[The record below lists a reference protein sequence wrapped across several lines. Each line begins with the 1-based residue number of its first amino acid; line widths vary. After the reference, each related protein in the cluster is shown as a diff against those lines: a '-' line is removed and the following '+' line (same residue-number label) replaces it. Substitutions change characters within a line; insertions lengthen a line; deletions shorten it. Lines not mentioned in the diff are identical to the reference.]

1 MLLQRLVLFYLE
13 EKQNNTF
20 KVWIFEQES
29 VDK

>member
-1 MLLQRLVLFYLE
+1 MLLQRLVLFYLK